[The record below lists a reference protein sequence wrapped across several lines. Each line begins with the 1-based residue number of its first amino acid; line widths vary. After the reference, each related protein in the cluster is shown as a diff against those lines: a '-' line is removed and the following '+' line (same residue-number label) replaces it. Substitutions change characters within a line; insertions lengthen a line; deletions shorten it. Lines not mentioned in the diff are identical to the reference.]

1 MFTLRHNRAQP
12 AVLPLASASWQRDVW
27 LQPDEVED
35 PDYVVNVLFDDF
47 CNADDPAPWLGKSLQ
62 QVMPEPKPS
71 SSGRY
76 SH

>member
-1 MFTLRHNRAQP
+1 M
-12 AVLPLASASWQRDVW
+12 W

-62 QVMPEPKPS
+62 QVMPEPKPR